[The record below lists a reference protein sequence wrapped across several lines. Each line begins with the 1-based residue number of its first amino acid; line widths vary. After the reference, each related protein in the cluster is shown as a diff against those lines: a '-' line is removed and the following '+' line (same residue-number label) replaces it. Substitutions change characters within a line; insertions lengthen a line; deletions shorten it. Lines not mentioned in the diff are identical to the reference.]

1 MGDLITDDML
11 QEFSVIGSPGEV
23 GKELRKKLAGRSTR
37 MTFYA
42 TYESDPAIWPEV
54 MAALR

>member
-1 MGDLITDDML
+1 
-11 QEFSVIGSPGEV
+11 
-23 GKELRKKLAGRSTR
+23 LREKLAGRSTR

-42 TYESDPAIWPEV
+42 TYESDPAIWSEV